1 MARKNHGTITHTK
14 ARRVSIPAGHDYLIV
29 KPGETFYL
37 IEPDGK
43 LPQHLQETVDK
54 REQVAYERGVTDGAQ
69 MQERDSRQFT
79 VEEALQHIL
88 RVVRQYDA
96 KDQNQILAVMMDEM
110 RKSYEDRMKSLAET
124 IAHHQGLLN
133 ATEQAFAGFIH
144 VRNGGFEKL
153 NFR

>member
-1 MARKNHGTITHTK
+1 MARKNHGTIVHTK

-43 LPQHLQETVDK
+43 LPQHLQEVVDK
-54 REQVAYERGVTDGAQ
+54 REQTAYERGITDGVN
-69 MQERDSRQFT
+69 MQERKSVQFN

-88 RVVRQYDA
+88 RVMRQYDA
-96 KDQNQILAVMMDEM
+96 KDQNQILAVIMDEM
-110 RKSYEDRMKSLAET
+110 GKAYAARIKTIVET
-124 IAHHQGLLN
+124 IEHHQGLLG
-133 ATEQAFAGFIH
+133 ATEQAFAGFHH